1 MTVPWSHE
9 EDERGA
15 KGEWARGRQMGF
27 EGEGRGDAM
36 KGRGGDERED
46 ERLRGSGK
54 WR

>member
-1 MTVPWSHE
+1 
-9 EDERGA
+9 
-15 KGEWARGRQMGF
+15 MGF

-54 WR
+54 WRGDTERRGRRKRKGGR